1 MATIASSN
9 YGSTFTFSGSAVGAC
24 VVIDFPELTTDKM
37 ETTNHAGG
45 GVREWIPSGLI
56 GLGDI
61 TLSVITAASVVS
73 ALKTYMQNKTV
84 ATAVVSN
91 GVDTMTFS
99 AFFTSIKP
107 EAADA
112 TGPDANKLTVVLSP
126 TGGLTLS

>member
-1 MATIASSN
+1 MPTTATSN
-9 YGSTFTFSGSAVGAC
+9 YGSTFTFSGASIGAC
-24 VVIDFPELTTDKM
+24 IVIDFPELTTDKL

-45 GVREWIPSGLI
+45 GVREYIPSGLL

-61 TLSVITAASVVS
+61 TLSVVIAANVVS

-84 ATAVVSN
+84 ATAVISN

-99 AFFTSIKP
+99 AFFTSVKS
-107 EAADA
+107 EGADA
-112 TGPDANKLTVVLSP
+112 QSPDANKATVVIAP